1 MADELQELKRYIDE
15 KFAALMAIQQ
25 QAQRD
30 IIDIDEAA
38 TFTRQKV
45 KTLYHKC
52 SKCEVPH
59 YKAGGKLYF
68 RKSELT
74 QWMTAN
80 RISTNE
86 ELNGRAALYAVTH

>member
-38 TFTRQKV
+38 TFTRQK
-45 KTLYHKC
+45 
-52 SKCEVPH
+52 
-59 YKAGGKLYF
+59 
-68 RKSELT
+68 
-74 QWMTAN
+74 
-80 RISTNE
+80 
-86 ELNGRAALYAVTH
+86 